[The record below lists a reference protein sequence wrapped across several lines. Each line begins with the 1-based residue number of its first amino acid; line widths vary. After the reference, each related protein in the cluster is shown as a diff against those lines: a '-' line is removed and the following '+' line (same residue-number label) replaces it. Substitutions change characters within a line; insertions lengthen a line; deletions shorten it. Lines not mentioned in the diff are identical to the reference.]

1 MKKDDDLLSQLR
13 MEELEK
19 YNVSF
24 NHKTQYTLRI
34 YSKLKSIIEDTLDIQ
49 HYYDFQREGDMKRNL
64 TMEVYHLCEALEFT
78 KRELIDFA
86 IENGYDGLIK
96 SKKF

>member
-1 MKKDDDLLSQLR
+1 
-13 MEELEK
+13 
-19 YNVSF
+19 
-24 NHKTQYTLRI
+24 
-34 YSKLKSIIEDTLDIQ
+34 
-49 HYYDFQREGDMKRNL
+49 
-64 TMEVYHLCEALEFT
+64 MEVYHLCEALEFT